1 MASILASRKSGSIA
15 TCTLGR
21 RFNALSRSFSS
32 VELPRNGETFDEPI
46 PEGYTIDSVKPPK
59 YWSKPD
65 PPEEDPMAYRR
76 KPVTSAHAID
86 LTSNPPKIS
95 LKDSAVITPNGSVM
109 HGRYGELPPEIA
121 QQGIPLEYLALL
133 HPASEGAAALRQ
145 IAKKGEKG
153 TVLVYAAGDPH
164 AMSAAQLASADG
176 HTVMAVLSGKH
187 SGNGDFFDALKS
199 SIKEP
204 GTVITE
210 EFACVK
216 NYVRELVLDAVEGED
231 PSTYY
236 SGKDADAYV
245 DDFLHNALE
254 YAKKFPEG
262 IPAAVAPETY
272 KFTGKE
278 KDRKYHKEN
287 ITAYLSQF
295 PGGAP
300 PLDTTALEAN
310 FTKRQ
315 YAAFKSKFGK
325 QTSAV
330 ISSDK
335 DAIDPDFLPSRLL
348 KNMSEVPEK
357 VDDYLLDQKHAMR
370 EGDLFVPYEFSVLH
384 NNLGNGL
391 ETIKGGPILG
401 AVIGVTTELKT
412 AAEAVA
418 NAGKSLRAK
427 AEALHFL
434 TTSER
439 NAFTAARSI
448 VALAEAAG
456 KPVIVV
462 GGELPE
468 LQSVIPSDEDV
479 QEALSA
485 MEIEEDGTSRLNYF
499 LQLYRAS
506 DYPVYEEYAIHRAT
520 EELPG
525 PRQIIVTK

>member
-1 MASILASRKSGSIA
+1 MG
-15 TCTLGR
+15 
-21 RFNALSRSFSS
+21 
-32 VELPRNGETFDEPI
+32 
-46 PEGYTIDSVKPPK
+46 
-59 YWSKPD
+59 
-65 PPEEDPMAYRR
+65 
-76 KPVTSAHAID
+76 
-86 LTSNPPKIS
+86 
-95 LKDSAVITPNGSVM
+95 
-109 HGRYGELPPEIA
+109 
-121 QQGIPLEYLALL
+121 
-133 HPASEGAAALRQ
+133 
-145 IAKKGEKG
+145 GEKG
-153 TVLVYAAGDPH
+153 TVLVYGAGDPH

-176 HTVMAVLSGKH
+176 HTVMAVIGGKQ
-187 SGNGDFFDALKS
+187 SGNEDFFDALKS
-199 SIKEP
+199 LIKEP

-216 NYVRELVLDAVEGED
+216 NYIRDLVHDAVEGED

-236 SGKDADAYV
+236 SAKDADAYV
-245 DDFLHNALE
+245 DDFLGHALE
-254 YAKKFPEG
+254 YAKMFPEG
-262 IPAAVAPETY
+262 IPAAVSPDQY

-278 KDRKYHKEN
+278 KDRKYFKEN

-300 PLDTTALEAN
+300 PLDTTALEVN
-310 FTKRQ
+310 FTKEQ

-335 DAIDPDFLPSRLL
+335 NVIDPDFLPPRLL

-357 VDDYLLDQKHAMR
+357 VDDYLLNQKHSMG
-370 EGDLFVPYEFSVLH
+370 EEFVPYEFSVLH

-391 ETIKGGPILG
+391 ETTKGGPILG
-401 AVIGVTTELKT
+401 AIIGVSAELKT

-418 NAGKSLRAK
+418 KAGKSLKAK
-427 AEALHFL
+427 AEALQFL
-434 TTSER
+434 TDSER
-439 NAFTAARSI
+439 NAFTAARSMA
-448 VALAEAAG
+448 ALAEAAG

-462 GGELPE
+462 GGELPD
-468 LQSVIPSDEDV
+468 LQTVIPTDEDV